1 MAHGG
6 QGDDTFMYTH
16 YSGSFWAGDVGRI
29 AICSS
34 TAFFIALIAS
44 QRVVVE
50 LLGRGRLRLV
60 DILRATR
67 LRSQVIA
74 NALLILIQ
82 HNIVW
87 HCESET
93 GIELFEIN
101 WNEILHRL
109 RYGRYLSISRELFG
123 EEVNTNMVLLSE
135 IFFTLSTGL

>member
-1 MAHGG
+1 MADKETTRLCIHIIP
-6 QGDDTFMYTH
+6 
-16 YSGSFWAGDVGRI
+16 FWAGDVGRI